1 MQSKFTEQDTERF
14 YDEEDTVYRS
24 FWDPEGSLHWGYF
37 DETTGDD
44 FLTASR
50 HLNDV
55 MLARGGMDA
64 SSIVLD
70 LGCGNG
76 NATNWLAEQTGAR
89 VTGIDLSGV
98 RVDNAIEA
106 AKKLPP
112 GVGSR
117 LTFKKASATELP
129 FDDDTFTHIWCQ
141 ATIYH
146 VHDKHTALAEAYRVL
161 QPGGL
166 LVLDDLTK
174 PNAQITAESQKHVY
188 DRLLFDT
195 PFSFQGYQDGLK
207 SHGFK
212 IEYAE
217 DLAEHLGKSYTR
229 LGEMAKAATDA
240 GKGDFSSLVE
250 AYGYM
255 VKAIETGDLGW
266 GLYICRK

>member
-1 MQSKFTEQDTERF
+1 MQRKFTEQDTERY
-14 YDEEDTVYRS
+14 YDEEDTTYRS

-55 MLARGGMDA
+55 MLARSGIDA

-76 NATNWLAEQTGAR
+76 NTTNWLAEQKSCH

-98 RVDNAIEA
+98 RVQNAIEA
-106 AKKLPP
+106 AAELPAEIA
-112 GVGSR
+112 SK

-129 FDDDTFTHIWCQ
+129 FDEGTFTHVWSQ

-146 VHDKHTALAEAYRVL
+146 VHDKHAALAESYRVL
-161 QPGGL
+161 KPGGL

-174 PNAQITAESQKHVY
+174 PNAQISAESQKHVY

-195 PFSFQGYQDGLK
+195 PFSFQGYQEGLK
-207 SHGFK
+207 QHGFE
-212 IEYAE
+212 IVEAE
-217 DLAEHLGKSYTR
+217 DLAGHLGRSYEK
-229 LGEMAKAATDA
+229 LGEMAKAATEA
-240 GKGDFSSLVE
+240 GQGDFSYLVE
-250 AYGYM
+250 AYAYM
-255 VKAIETGDLGW
+255 VKAVETGDLGW
-266 GLYICRK
+266 ALYVCRK